1 MSFQLTMQHQP
12 LVISTTIQ
20 PLVLSIP
27 LTMQLQPLVTSFPV
41 TMQLQPLVYPFDR
54 RCYFNHSSCPFNRTM
69 QLQQLILSVGSTMAT
84 STTRHVRWTHDA
96 TPTACHVHSTDY
108 ATAFHYSAHHSLS
121 SDPEPLVSTS
131 AHPLCANDGAPNPI
145 STTAHQLCL
154 TDDETLGSTIPHD
167 LKALLTSIIPFQPR
181 LIVNHPHLVV
191 PNSHQRIV
199 LRHRHLF
206 IHLPG
211 TSCSRHRILSSAIP
225 AQHLDTICPRRSGFR
240 PPTLQHRLNTQPSN
254 PLDSRAH
261 FGPHSFIQ
269 EQIPL

>member
-20 PLVLSIP
+20 PLVLSIQ

-191 PNSHQRIV
+191 PTLTNESFSVIA
-199 LRHRHLF
+199 
-206 IHLPG
+206 
-211 TSCSRHRILSSAIP
+211 TLSSIYLERHALAI
-225 AQHLDTICPRRSGFR
+225 ASSAARSQHNI
-240 PPTLQHRLNTQPSN
+240 
-254 PLDSRAH
+254 
-261 FGPHSFIQ
+261 
-269 EQIPL
+269 